1 MLARYCPPPHQ
12 TGRADL
18 PASGFRHW
26 SSLQSFSESYQSEFP
41 EMGRQC
47 GSFGNSPGSL
57 ATSPKVL
64 DHPVFH
70 VPVDLLHGGSTVPFS
85 VIGLPSPQMPVDV
98 SYEFGNRYVLL
109 LIGDHFSHAL
119 SRVVATSYSAQF
131 ASTDAS
137 VRAAKGPIG
146 SCTLGSPARFRFL

>member
-109 LIGDHFSHAL
+109 LIGDHFSHARYL
-119 SRVVATSYSAQF
+119 ALFRLLTRRNSPVPTLR
-131 ASTDAS
+131 S
-137 VRAAKGPIG
+137 VRRRGQLEVVP
-146 SCTLGSPARFRFL
+146 